1 METSPTQDDAKE
13 CGAKTATV
21 SENILKQ
28 FFDELA
34 KDESLSKIAP
44 ILRKTVLD
52 DGVFSEPAIRAAL
65 FPEAS

>member
-34 KDESLSKIAP
+34 KDESLSEIAP

-52 DGVFSEPAIRAAL
+52 DGVFSELAIRAAL

>member
-34 KDESLSKIAP
+34 KDESLSEIAP
-44 ILRKTVLD
+44 VLRKTVLD
-52 DGVFSEPAIRAAL
+52 DGVFNEPAIRAAL